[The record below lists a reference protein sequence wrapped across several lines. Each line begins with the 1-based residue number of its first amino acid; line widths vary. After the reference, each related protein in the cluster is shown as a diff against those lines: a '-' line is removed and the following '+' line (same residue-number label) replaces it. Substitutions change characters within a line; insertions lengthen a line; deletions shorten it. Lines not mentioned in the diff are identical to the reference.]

1 MNLAPIGE
9 RLCRREDRRLLGLG
23 RYLDDLPVPG
33 CLHAVFVRSPHGR
46 TRIRAIDT
54 AAARALADRR
64 LLGLGLCTVI
74 ESTTYGSGFYKAAG
88 IPGSGHEAAMVRVE
102 PSGAVIGSCG
112 LMGSGQGYETTL
124 AQALAAGLG
133 ARVEDVAIRLGHTE
147 IAPYGMGS
155 RGSRG
160 ATAGP
165 ATGGSGVT
173 LADNRVGARDDR
185 SRAAAAALRP
195 VTSYADRCGCPR
207 CR

>member
-9 RLCRREDRRLLGLG
+9 RLRRREDRLLLLGLG

-54 AAARALADRR
+54 AAARALADGR

-102 PSGAVIGSCG
+102 PSGAVIDSCG
-112 LMGSGQGYETTL
+112 LMGPGQGYETTL

-133 ARVEDVAIRLGHTE
+133 ARVEDVAIRLGP
-147 IAPYGMGS
+147 IP
-155 RGSRG
+155 
-160 ATAGP
+160 
-165 ATGGSGVT
+165 
-173 LADNRVGARDDR
+173 R
-185 SRAAAAALRP
+185 SPLMAWAAAAAGARRQALRR
-195 VTSYADRCGCPR
+195 AGAA
-207 CR
+207 